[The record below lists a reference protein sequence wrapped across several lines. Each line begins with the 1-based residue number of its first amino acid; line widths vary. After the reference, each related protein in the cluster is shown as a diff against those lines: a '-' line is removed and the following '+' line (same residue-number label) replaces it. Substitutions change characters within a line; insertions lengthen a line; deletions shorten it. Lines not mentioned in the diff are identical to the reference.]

1 MDDDDEYEYYE
12 YDSEEEEE
20 EEAPP
25 EPPKVS
31 ILVIVM
37 FASHSL
43 CSVKYAKKIIFLLNF
58 FLKCKQIQSD
68 DEIWYALFYVKYG
81 LKST

>member
-31 ILVIVM
+31 ILVIV

-43 CSVKYAKKIIFLLNF
+43 CSVKYAKKIIFLLIF
-58 FLKCKQIQSD
+58 FLNCKQIQSD

>member
-31 ILVIVM
+31 ILVIV

-43 CSVKYAKKIIFLLNF
+43 CSVKYAKKDY
-58 FLKCKQIQSD
+58 FLKMQTNTID
-68 DEIWYALFYVKYG
+68 DEIWYRYALFYVTYG
-81 LKST
+81 LKLI